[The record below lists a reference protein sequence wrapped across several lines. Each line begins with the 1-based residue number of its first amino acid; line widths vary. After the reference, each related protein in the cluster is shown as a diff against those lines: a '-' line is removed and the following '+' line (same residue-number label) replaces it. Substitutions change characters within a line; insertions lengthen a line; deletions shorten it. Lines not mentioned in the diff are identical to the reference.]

1 MTENLR
7 TTLADRADA
16 VRGWS
21 ARRTYLGG
29 DFHAEALV
37 AAKSGRRVSVVLPA
51 RNEEATVGTIV
62 TALRTELMERVPLID
77 ELVVVDSHSTDTT
90 AAVAAGAGAR
100 VVAQGEVLPLLGD
113 APGKGEALWKS
124 LAATDGDLVAFLDSD
139 LREFDPGFA
148 VGLLGP
154 LLTEPGVVFCKGAF
168 DRPLDDG
175 RTVLPAGGGRV
186 TELVARP
193 LLATHWPA
201 LGGFIQPLGG
211 EYAGTR
217 EALEAIPFAGEYGV
231 DIGILIDLYEMYG
244 LDALAQ
250 VDLGRRVHRNSPDSA
265 LAVMAMHQHLAV
277 LERLRRHGRIAGGAG
292 VGGGGIGRGGIDDGD
307 GDGRCR
313 GNKNDDDDH
322 DVLNHTHDHDHDQ
335 PGDTLMLHRRD
346 AVTGEFVAESIRV
359 APGERPPM
367 REVRAS

>member
-1 MTENLR
+1 MTENSP
-7 TTLADRADA
+7 TAFADRIDA
-16 VRGWS
+16 TGVDPVRDWS
-21 ARRTYLGG
+21 ARRTYRAA
-29 DFHAEALV
+29 DFRPADLV
-37 AAKSGRRVSVVLPA
+37 AAKAGRRVSVVLPA
-51 RNEEATVGTIV
+51 RNEESTVGVIV
-62 TALRTELMERVPLID
+62 EALRSELVVGVPLID

-90 AAVAAGAGAR
+90 AAVARTAGAR
-100 VVAQGEVLPLLGD
+100 VVAQGEILPALGD
-113 APGKGEALWKS
+113 VPGKGEALWKS
-124 LAATDGDLVAFLDSD
+124 LAATDGDIVAFLDSD
-139 LREFDPGFA
+139 LREFDTDFA

-154 LLTEPGVVFCKGAF
+154 LLTEPEVVFCKGAF

-201 LGGFIQPLGG
+201 LTGFIQPLGG

-217 EALEAIPFAGEYGV
+217 AALESIPFAGAYGV
-231 DIGILIDLYEMYG
+231 DIGILIDLYEAFG

-277 LERLRRHGRIAGGAG
+277 LERLQRHGRVAGAAA
-292 VGGGGIGRGGIDDGD
+292 
-307 GDGRCR
+307 
-313 GNKNDDDDH
+313 
-322 DVLNHTHDHDHDQ
+322 
-335 PGDTLMLHRRD
+335 PGDALRLHRRD
-346 AVTGEFVAESIRV
+346 GVSGEFVSESVAV

-367 REVRAS
+367 REVRGG

>member
-1 MTENLR
+1 MTENSP
-7 TTLADRADA
+7 TAFADRIDA
-16 VRGWS
+16 TGVDPVRDWS
-21 ARRTYLGG
+21 ARRTYRAA
-29 DFHAEALV
+29 DFRPADLV
-37 AAKSGRRVSVVLPA
+37 AAKAGRRVSVVLPA
-51 RNEEATVGTIV
+51 RNEESTVGVIV
-62 TALRTELMERVPLID
+62 EALRTELVIGVPLID

-90 AAVAAGAGAR
+90 AAVARTAGAR
-100 VVAQGEVLPLLGD
+100 VVAQGEILPALGD
-113 APGKGEALWKS
+113 VPGKGEALWKS
-124 LAATDGDLVAFLDSD
+124 LVATDGDIVVFLDSD
-139 LREFDPGFA
+139 LREFDTDFA

-154 LLTEPGVVFCKGAF
+154 LLTEPGVVFSKGAF

-201 LGGFIQPLGG
+201 LTGFIQPLGG

-217 EALEAIPFAGEYGV
+217 AALESIPFAGAYGV
-231 DIGILIDLYEMYG
+231 DIGILIDLYEAFG

-277 LERLRRHGRIAGGAG
+277 LERLQRHGRVAGAAA
-292 VGGGGIGRGGIDDGD
+292 
-307 GDGRCR
+307 
-313 GNKNDDDDH
+313 
-322 DVLNHTHDHDHDQ
+322 
-335 PGDTLMLHRRD
+335 PGDTLRLHRRD
-346 AVTGEFVAESIRV
+346 GVSGEFVSESVAV

-367 REVRAS
+367 REVRGG

>member
-1 MTENLR
+1 MTENSR

-16 VRGWS
+16 VRAWS
-21 ARRTYLGG
+21 ARRTYRAA
-29 DFHAEALV
+29 DFHPAALV
-37 AAKSGRRVSVVLPA
+37 AAKAGRRISVVLPA
-51 RNEEATVGTIV
+51 RNEESTVGAIV
-62 TALRTELMERVPLID
+62 AALRTQLVESVPLID
-77 ELVVVDSHSTDTT
+77 ELVVVDSHSTDAT
-90 AAVAAGAGAR
+90 AQVAQAAGAR
-100 VVAQGEVLPLLGD
+100 VVAQGEVLPTCGD

-124 LAATDGDLVAFLDSD
+124 LAATDGDIVAFLDSD

-154 LLTEPGVVFCKGAF
+154 LLTDTDVVFSKGAF

-193 LLATHWPA
+193 LLATYWPA

-217 EALEAIPFAGEYGV
+217 EALESIPFAGEYGV
-231 DIGILIDLYEMYG
+231 DIGILIDLYEAYG
-244 LDALAQ
+244 LDALSQ

-277 LERLRRHGRIAGGAG
+277 LTRLQRHGR
-292 VGGGGIGRGGIDDGD
+292 VIDAEP
-307 GDGRCR
+307 
-313 GNKNDDDDH
+313 
-322 DVLNHTHDHDHDQ
+322 
-335 PGDTLMLHRRD
+335 PGESLTLHRRD
-346 AVTGEFVAESIRV
+346 PDGGGFVSETVLV

-367 REVRAS
+367 REVHAG

>member
-1 MTENLR
+1 MTENSP
-7 TTLADRADA
+7 TVFADRIDADA
-16 VRGWS
+16 ADPVRDWS
-21 ARRTYLGG
+21 TRRTYRAGE
-29 DFHAEALV
+29 FSPVELV
-37 AAKSGRRVSVVLPA
+37 AAKAGRRISVVLPA
-51 RNEEATVGTIV
+51 RDEESTVAAIV

-77 ELVVVDSHSTDTT
+77 ELVVVDSHSTDST
-90 AAVAAGAGAR
+90 ATVATDAGAR
-100 VVAQGEVLPLLGD
+100 VVAQGEILPALGD
-113 APGKGEALWKS
+113 VPGKGEALWKA
-124 LAATDGDLVAFLDSD
+124 LAATDGDLIAYLDSD

-154 LLTEPGVVFCKGAF
+154 LLTEPGVMFCKGAF
-168 DRPLDDG
+168 DRPLNDG
-175 RTVLPAGGGRV
+175 RTILPAGGGRV

-201 LGGFIQPLGG
+201 LTGFIQPLGG

-217 EALEAIPFAGEYGV
+217 EALESIPFAGAYGV

-277 LERLRRHGRIAGGAG
+277 LTRLHRHGRVAGAAP
-292 VGGGGIGRGGIDDGD
+292 
-307 GDGRCR
+307 
-313 GNKNDDDDH
+313 
-322 DVLNHTHDHDHDQ
+322 

-346 AVTGEFVAESIRV
+346 AVTGEFVAETVEV

-367 REVRAS
+367 REVRAR

>member
-1 MTENLR
+1 MTENSP
-7 TTLADRADA
+7 TAFADRIDA
-16 VRGWS
+16 TGVDPVRDWS
-21 ARRTYLGG
+21 ARRTYRAA
-29 DFHAEALV
+29 DFRPADLV
-37 AAKSGRRVSVVLPA
+37 AAKAGRRVSVVLPA
-51 RNEEATVGTIV
+51 RNEESTVGVIV
-62 TALRTELMERVPLID
+62 EALQTELVIGVPLID

-90 AAVAAGAGAR
+90 AAVARTAGAR
-100 VVAQGEVLPLLGD
+100 VVAQGEILPALGD
-113 APGKGEALWKS
+113 VPGKGEALWKS
-124 LAATDGDLVAFLDSD
+124 LAATDGDIVAFLDSD
-139 LREFDPGFA
+139 LREFDTDFA

-154 LLTEPGVVFCKGAF
+154 LLTEPEVVFCKGAF

-201 LGGFIQPLGG
+201 LTGFIQPLGG

-217 EALEAIPFAGEYGV
+217 AALESIPFAGAYGV
-231 DIGILIDLYEMYG
+231 DIGILIDLYEAFG

-277 LERLRRHGRIAGGAG
+277 LERLQRHGRVAGAAA
-292 VGGGGIGRGGIDDGD
+292 
-307 GDGRCR
+307 
-313 GNKNDDDDH
+313 
-322 DVLNHTHDHDHDQ
+322 
-335 PGDTLMLHRRD
+335 PGDTLRLHRRD
-346 AVTGEFVAESIRV
+346 GVSGEFVSECVAV

-367 REVRAS
+367 RGVRGG

>member
-1 MTENLR
+1 MTENSP
-7 TTLADRADA
+7 TAFADRIDA
-16 VRGWS
+16 NAVDPVRDWS
-21 ARRTYLGG
+21 ARRTYRAA
-29 DFHAEALV
+29 DFRPADLV
-37 AAKSGRRVSVVLPA
+37 AAKAGRRVSVVLPA
-51 RNEEATVGTIV
+51 RNEESTVGVIV
-62 TALRTELMERVPLID
+62 EALRTELVVGVPLID

-90 AAVAAGAGAR
+90 AAVARTAGAR
-100 VVAQGEVLPLLGD
+100 VVAQGEILPALGD
-113 APGKGEALWKS
+113 VPGKGEALWKS
-124 LAATDGDLVAFLDSD
+124 LAATDGDIVAFLDSD
-139 LREFDPGFA
+139 LREFDTDFA

-154 LLTEPGVVFCKGAF
+154 LLTEPEVVFCKGAF

-201 LGGFIQPLGG
+201 LTGFIQPLGG

-217 EALEAIPFAGEYGV
+217 AALESIPFAGAYGV
-231 DIGILIDLYEMYG
+231 DIGILIDLYEAFG

-277 LERLRRHGRIAGGAG
+277 LERLQRHGRVAGAAA
-292 VGGGGIGRGGIDDGD
+292 
-307 GDGRCR
+307 
-313 GNKNDDDDH
+313 
-322 DVLNHTHDHDHDQ
+322 
-335 PGDTLMLHRRD
+335 PGDTLRLHRRD
-346 AVTGEFVAESIRV
+346 GVSGEFVSESVAV

-367 REVRAS
+367 REVRGG